1 MVIGKAFQKV
11 KRSNRAKKTLKD
23 AVAKKPKRKIKNR
36 QKMKSS

>member
-11 KRSNRAKKTLKD
+11 KKSNRAKKLLKD
-23 AVAKKPKRKIKNR
+23 AVGKKPRRKIKNR

>member
-11 KRSNRAKKTLKD
+11 KKSNSAKKTLKD
-23 AVAKKPKRKIKNR
+23 AVGKKPRRKIKKR